1 MIFLGQFILA
11 VSHLDCGE
19 SNKAY
24 DYFIQ
29 SAQGVIKEKFLGEK
43 ILKNHLLEDISEN
56 QKLAYYYLEVIEFF
70 QYHKHL
76 DRVIS
81 LAQLAIGI
89 LEKNDPKLPM
99 FQSIIFT
106 SHLSLEHYEEAYH
119 SFIYNAEFSRRKDGL
134 RLLLLELFKKK
145 RLDLILQFPYENLRD
160 EFERIV
166 EARARSLTIE
176 NNIVYDFLYAYHA
189 EKGNYRKASFV
200 TYEQAMRCQ
209 LESDSVELLQKRY
222 DSLLICLNCM
232 PLIEERFRFITRPKI
247 SADTLMDE
255 DDDEDDDDKWDWE
268 DDNIFRPE
276 ELSNENPF
284 KEKISI
290 LTPEDIK
297 KELLQ
302 TEALLLISKQR
313 SEIGSFIN
321 AGPQEL
327 AVILCTF
334 GLYTSALKLAVG
346 CKIPLNSIFDSLTG
360 ACIRSSTE
368 GPNEPWEWLQEND
381 LADLPHKTNAAE
393 MAWAL
398 LKKLV
403 EENEN
408 GTFTTVRKV
417 VVNKILGMSGVV
429 PQWLFN
435 SYKANNS
442 AELLRLYIQHGR
454 LLEAADYAKE
464 LVNAML
470 GSGSNYFDFKKPI
483 AVSNPS
489 LCLPI
494 GPLSILLGNLEAEKD
509 DPKYRKVSY

>member
-1 MIFLGQFILA
+1 MLRNRRNRL
-11 VSHLDCGE
+11 V
-19 SNKAY
+19 
-24 DYFIQ
+24 
-29 SAQGVIKEKFLGEK
+29 
-43 ILKNHLLEDISEN
+43 EDISEN
-56 QKLAYYYLEVIEFF
+56 QALAYYYLEVIEFF
-70 QYHKHL
+70 QHHKHL

-81 LAQLAIGI
+81 LAQLAIGLI
-89 LEKNDPKLPM
+89 EKDDPQLPM
-99 FQSIIFT
+99 FQSIVFT
-106 SHLSLEHYEEAYH
+106 SHLSLGHYEEAYH

-145 RLDLILQFPYENLRD
+145 RLDLVMQFPYEGLRD

-166 EARARSLTIE
+166 ETRARSLAIE
-176 NNIVYDFLYAYHA
+176 GNIVYDFLYAYHA
-189 EKGNYRKASFV
+189 EKGNYRKASFAI
-200 TYEQAMRCQ
+200 YEQAMRCQ
-209 LESDSVELLQKRY
+209 LESDSVELMQKRY

-247 SADTLMDE
+247 NTDGMMDE
-255 DDDEDDDDKWDWE
+255 DDDDDVEDDKWDWE
-268 DDNIFRPE
+268 EHNNFSPDD
-276 ELSNENPF
+276 LSDDNPF
-284 KEKISI
+284 KDKILI
-290 LTPEDIK
+290 LTPEDIR

-313 SEIGSFIN
+313 SEIGAFIN

-327 AVILCTF
+327 AVILCNC
-334 GLYTSALKLAVG
+334 GLYTSAMKLATG
-346 CKIPLNSIFDSLTG
+346 CKIALNTIFDSLAG
-360 ACIRSSTE
+360 VCVRSGTE
-368 GPNEPWEWLQEND
+368 GPNEAWEWLQEND
-381 LADLPHKTNAAE
+381 LADLPHKSSAAD

-408 GTFTTVRKV
+408 GTFTIVRKV
-417 VVNKILGMSGVV
+417 VVNKILAMGGVV

-442 AELLRLYIQHGR
+442 AELLRLYVQHGR
-454 LLEAADYAKE
+454 LLEAAEYAKE
-464 LVNAML
+464 IINAML
-470 GSGSNYFDFKKPI
+470 GCGSEYFDFKKPI

-509 DPKYRKVSY
+509 DPKYRKVRSC

>member
-1 MIFLGQFILA
+1 MAI
-11 VSHLDCGE
+11 SHLDCGE

-24 DYFIQ
+24 DFFIQ
-29 SAQGVIKEKFLGEK
+29 SAQGVVKEKFLSEK
-43 ILKNHLLEDISEN
+43 ILKSRLNEDISEN
-56 QKLAYYYLEVIEFF
+56 QALAYYYLQVIEFF
-70 QYHKHL
+70 QHHKHL
-76 DRVIS
+76 DQVIK

-89 LEKNDPKLPM
+89 IDKDDPKLPM
-99 FQSIIFT
+99 FQSIVFT
-106 SHLSLEHYEEAYH
+106 SHLALEHYEEAYH

-145 RLDLILQFPYENLRD
+145 RLDLIMHFPYEGLRD

-166 EARARSLTIE
+166 ETRARSLAIE
-176 NNIVYDFLYAYHA
+176 GNIVYDFLYSYHV
-189 EKGNYRKASFV
+189 EKGNFRKASFAI
-200 TYEQAMRCQ
+200 YEQAMRCQ
-209 LESDSVELLQKRY
+209 LESDSVELMQKRY
-222 DSLLICLNCM
+222 DSLLVCLNCM

-247 SADTLMDE
+247 NKDGMMEDE
-255 DDDEDDDDKWDWE
+255 DDEDEESKWDWDNTNSTFNPE
-268 DDNIFRPE
+268 DLPD
-276 ELSNENPF
+276 ENPF
-284 KEKISI
+284 KEKISV
-290 LTPEDIK
+290 LTPEDIR

-327 AVILCTF
+327 AVMLCNC
-334 GLYTSALKLAVG
+334 GLYTAAIKLATG
-346 CKIPLNSIFDSLTG
+346 CKIPLNPIFDSLTG
-360 ACIRSSTE
+360 ACVRTGTE
-368 GPNEPWEWLQEND
+368 GPNEAWEWLQEND
-381 LADLPHKTNAAE
+381 LADIPHKSSAAD

-408 GTFTTVRKV
+408 GTFTSVRKV
-417 VVNKILGMSGVV
+417 VVNKILGMGGVV

-442 AELLRLYIQHGR
+442 AELLRLYVQYGR

-464 LVNAML
+464 FINAML
-470 GSGSNYFDFKKPI
+470 GCGSEYFDFKKPI

-494 GPLSILLGNLEAEKD
+494 GPLSILMGNLNAEKD
-509 DPKYRKVSY
+509 DPKYRKVILF